1 MISTPKEFQ
10 DGNGHFSLIATGL
23 LVLTITALIYN
34 IRSANANIKSVQE
47 KDINLQKDIDELK
60 LNLKSVMGSKYQ
72 SL

>member
-1 MISTPKEFQ
+1 MISTPKEIQ
-10 DGNGHFSLIATGL
+10 DGNGHFSLITTSL

-34 IRSANANIKSVQE
+34 IRSANANIKSVQQ